1 MAASMMLYL
10 HIVYLSLWI
19 NVICGQTLTD
29 TKQLYTDVFANLQK
43 EVVPN
48 LDQSQPLN
56 ISVRFYLI
64 NIAKFDEAQET
75 IVIIGTALMNW
86 TDGGIS

>member
-1 MAASMMLYL
+1 MAASMMLHL

-43 EVVPN
+43 EVDAGFHDIPPSLQFIFALPMTTIGSYVSSN
-48 LDQSQPLN
+48 LA
-56 ISVRFYLI
+56 I
-64 NIAKFDEAQET
+64 
-75 IVIIGTALMNW
+75 LMR
-86 TDGGIS
+86 

>member
-1 MAASMMLYL
+1 MAASMMLHL

-56 ISVRFYLI
+56 ISSDSISLI
-64 NIAKFDEAQET
+64 LLNLTKHKKQ
-75 IVIIGTALMNW
+75 LL
-86 TDGGIS
+86 S

>member
-1 MAASMMLYL
+1 MAASMMLHL

-64 NIAKFDEAQET
+64 NIAKFDET
-75 IVIIGTALMNW
+75 
-86 TDGGIS
+86 

>member
-1 MAASMMLYL
+1 MFTLKSVSLSIGSKVSMALASIKDGVQMFLFDIGMDCLL
-10 HIVYLSLWI
+10 
-19 NVICGQTLTD
+19 TLTD

-56 ISVRFYLI
+56 ISVRFY
-64 NIAKFDEAQET
+64 
-75 IVIIGTALMNW
+75 
-86 TDGGIS
+86 